1 MIGSFGWMELLLI
14 LFIVLIIFGAG
25 KIPQLGE
32 GLGKAIKGFKKSI
45 NEADAMDVTPQ
56 EDAGMEATGAP
67 QPGQITEPAMA
78 QNAVP
83 PAGRQYNSRHRR
95 LSLKHRYRKPSRH
108 NVHEMRSVGPHLMRP
123 WTGNYTRKRMG
134 AP

>member
-45 NEADAMDVTPQ
+45 NEPEAMDVTPP
-56 EDAGMEATGAP
+56 EEAGMGATAAP
-67 QPGQITEPAMA
+67 QPGQITEPVMA
-78 QNAVP
+78 QPATAP
-83 PAGRQYNSRHRR
+83 PAAEPVQQA
-95 LSLKHRYRKPSRH
+95 
-108 NVHEMRSVGPHLMRP
+108 
-123 WTGNYTRKRMG
+123 
-134 AP
+134 APAPQPEAQAQETK

>member
-45 NEADAMDVTPQ
+45 NESDAMDVTPQ
-56 EDAGMEATGAP
+56 EEGMDATARRRSSSRSLARSRSRSWRK
-67 QPGQITEPAMA
+67 
-78 QNAVP
+78 P
-83 PAGRQYNSRHRR
+83 PPFPRQGNRYNRPHRR
-95 LSLKHRYRKPSRH
+95 HSPKRRFRKPGR
-108 NVHEMRSVGPHLMRP
+108 RSAA
-123 WTGNYTRKRMG
+123 TT
-134 AP
+134 

>member
-45 NEADAMDVTPQ
+45 HEPDAMDVTPQ
-56 EDAGMEATGAP
+56 DEAGMGAAP
-67 QPGQITEPAMA
+67 PPAAQSAPGQTALGQLAEPPVA
-78 QNAVP
+78 QPATQNVAA
-83 PAGRQYNSRHRR
+83 PAGEPLQQQ
-95 LSLKHRYRKPSRH
+95 
-108 NVHEMRSVGPHLMRP
+108 
-123 WTGNYTRKRMG
+123 TGQQTG
-134 AP
+134 QQS

>member
-45 NEADAMDVTPQ
+45 NEPEAMDVTPPD
-56 EDAGMEATGAP
+56 ETGTDASAAQ
-67 QPGQITEPAMA
+67 QPGQITEPVMAPVMA
-78 QNAVP
+78 QPTAVP
-83 PAGRQYNSRHRR
+83 QAGEPIPQAAPAPQPEAQAQETRQ
-95 LSLKHRYRKPSRH
+95 
-108 NVHEMRSVGPHLMRP
+108 
-123 WTGNYTRKRMG
+123 
-134 AP
+134 A

>member
-45 NEADAMDVTPQ
+45 NEPEAMDVTPQ
-56 EDAGMEATGAP
+56 EEADMGTTAP
-67 QPGQITEPAMA
+67 QPGQIQEPAMA
-78 QNAVP
+78 QPAAVP
-83 PAGRQYNSRHRR
+83 PAGEPVQQPAPAPQAEAQAQEPRQ
-95 LSLKHRYRKPSRH
+95 
-108 NVHEMRSVGPHLMRP
+108 V
-123 WTGNYTRKRMG
+123 
-134 AP
+134 

>member
-45 NEADAMDVTPQ
+45 NEPEAMDVTPQ
-56 EDAGMEATGAP
+56 EEAGMGTTAAP

-78 QNAVP
+78 QPAAVP
-83 PAGRQYNSRHRR
+83 PAGEPVQQAAPQPEAQVQETRQ
-95 LSLKHRYRKPSRH
+95 
-108 NVHEMRSVGPHLMRP
+108 
-123 WTGNYTRKRMG
+123 
-134 AP
+134 A